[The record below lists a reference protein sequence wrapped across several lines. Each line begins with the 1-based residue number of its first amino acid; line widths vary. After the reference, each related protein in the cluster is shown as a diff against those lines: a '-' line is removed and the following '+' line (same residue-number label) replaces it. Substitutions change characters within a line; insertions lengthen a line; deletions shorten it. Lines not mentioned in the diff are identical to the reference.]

1 MHEFFRWIA
10 LITGW
15 PFQFLLF
22 KRKTYYENR
31 KKQGRRVRG
40 GALIVSNH
48 YSVFDYMVNLFLFP
62 FRKLHVVYWPQRGT
76 RQGRFFLWGMRFFGG
91 IESDK
96 LATDL
101 HFMDKSVKV
110 LEHKKLVQIYPE
122 ACITTDGQMHEFKPS
137 YVLIALRADVP
148 IIPVITDGNYGLF
161 KRVHVIIGEPIRL
174 CDLCTSEN
182 PSREEIRALND
193 MVYQKCLELKQIL
206 EQKKSRK

>member
-15 PFQFLLF
+15 PFQILLF

>member
-15 PFQFLLF
+15 PFQLLLF